1 MPVGSSQKSTHI
13 THLNSPN
20 LKNDFVVMNRV
31 SLQNAGASLEKDFY
45 KVMSNANCGYG
56 CRNNIGNCKF
66 TALYNEIEE
75 VSYIQKYVS
84 LLFNKVYKDFACPI
98 TMK

>member
-1 MPVGSSQKSTHI
+1 
-13 THLNSPN
+13 
-20 LKNDFVVMNRV
+20 MNWV

-45 KVMSNANCGYG
+45 KLMRNANCGYG

-66 TALYNEIEE
+66 TVLYNEMEE

>member
-1 MPVGSSQKSTHI
+1 
-13 THLNSPN
+13 
-20 LKNDFVVMNRV
+20 MNRV
-31 SLQNAGASLEKDFY
+31 SLQNVKASLEKDFY
-45 KVMSNANCGYG
+45 KLMSNVNCGYC

-66 TALYNEIEE
+66 TALYDEIEE
-75 VSYIQKYVS
+75 DSSIQKYVS